1 MRIELNEFFRRDCT
15 QISYEEF
22 RDVMSRSIDLII
34 SGLRNQDYDFLEKT
48 CEETRLFC
56 VKWVDYEN
64 QSKNS
69 DFHFGR
75 YIGAVEI
82 ISELIHERAKKNKV
96 IKFIEDSSVLDIP
109 HFNEV
114 ICAIAENPGIR
125 HQQLA
130 EKIGISKSTM
140 SPIADKLVSCG
151 LVSFSRPGKF
161 KYYYL
166 TPTGNEYYQN
176 RLINIK
182 SSKNLDVIMEEL
194 LLYINQDDNPSARI
208 GEIIAK
214 LYENKS
220 KSEVF
225 KKEEKLDFEGLTML
239 SEKKTNNV
247 ELKNRVVLFGKSEPS
262 SVYLQEEFS
271 NILMAIYRRK
281 NSPKNTVP
289 LQLGK
294 ELT

>member
-1 MRIELNEFFRRDCT
+1 
-15 QISYEEF
+15 
-22 RDVMSRSIDLII
+22 
-34 SGLRNQDYDFLEKT
+34 
-48 CEETRLFC
+48 
-56 VKWVDYEN
+56 
-64 QSKNS
+64 
-69 DFHFGR
+69 
-75 YIGAVEI
+75 
-82 ISELIHERAKKNKV
+82 
-96 IKFIEDSSVLDIP
+96 
-109 HFNEV
+109 
-114 ICAIAENPGIR
+114 
-125 HQQLA
+125 
-130 EKIGISKSTM
+130 
-140 SPIADKLVSCG
+140 
-151 LVSFSRPGKF
+151 
-161 KYYYL
+161 
-166 TPTGNEYYQN
+166 
-176 RLINIK
+176 
-182 SSKNLDVIMEEL
+182 MEEL

-247 ELKNRVVLFGKSEPS
+247 ELKNRVVLFDKSEPS